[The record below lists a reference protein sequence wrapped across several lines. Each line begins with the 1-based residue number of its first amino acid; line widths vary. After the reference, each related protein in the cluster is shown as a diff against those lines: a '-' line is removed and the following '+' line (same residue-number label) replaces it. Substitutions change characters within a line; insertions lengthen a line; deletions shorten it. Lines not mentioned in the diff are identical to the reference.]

1 MKKFTALC
9 LVLCLALV
17 LAACGTAP
25 ASSAASGSAGSS
37 GAASGAEGTVTLKV
51 GASPSPHA
59 EILEHAAEL
68 LAAEGITLDI
78 VEFDDYVMPNTA
90 LQEGSLDA
98 NYFQHEPYLLNFNA
112 ENGTNLVSAGAIH
125 YEPLGVYAGKSDDIA
140 NVPDGAVIGI
150 PADATNGGRALLLL
164 QECGVLTL
172 KDGISIDT
180 FRNAEANA
188 EAINFTEYDG
198 IAENPHN
205 VKIEALVADMLPAA
219 LPDMDFAVINGNY
232 AIPAGLSDKLLVIE
246 NAGGE
251 AAGVFANII
260 AVRAGDETREDI
272 QKLVSVLKS
281 DEMKEWIT
289 SNYEGSVLPAA

>member
-17 LAACGTAP
+17 LAACGAAP
-25 ASSAASGSAGSS
+25 ASSAASGSAGSL
-37 GAASGAEGTVTLKV
+37 GAASDAEGTVTLKV

-59 EILEHAAEL
+59 EILEHAADL

-125 YEPLGVYAGKSDDIA
+125 YEPLGVYAGKSNDLA

-180 FRNAEANA
+180 FRDAEANA

-219 LPDMDFAVINGNY
+219 LPDLDFAVINGNY
-232 AIPAGLSDKLLVIE
+232 ALPAGISDKLLANE
-246 NAGGE
+246 DAGGE
-251 AAGVFANII
+251 APGVFANII
-260 AVRAGDETREDI
+260 AVRAGDEAREDI

-281 DEMKEWIT
+281 DEMKDWIT

>member
-1 MKKFTALC
+1 MKKLTALC
-9 LVLCLALV
+9 LVLCLALA
-17 LAACGTAP
+17 LAACGGGTT
-25 ASSAASGSAGSS
+25 ASSAVSGSAPASGSASGST
-37 GAASGAEGTVTLKV
+37 AETVTLKV

-112 ENGTNLVSAGAIH
+112 ENGTDLVSAGAIH
-125 YEPLGVYAGKSDDIA
+125 YEPLGVYAGKSDDLA

-164 QECGVLTL
+164 QDCGVLTL
-172 KDGISIDT
+172 KDGITLDT
-180 FRNAEANA
+180 FREAEN
-188 EAINFTEYDG
+188 INFTEYDG

-205 VKIEALVADMLPAA
+205 VQIEALEAAMLPAT
-219 LPDMDFAVINGNY
+219 LPDLDFAVINGNY
-232 AIPAGLSDKLLVIE
+232 AIPAGLSEQLLATE
-246 NAGGE
+246 DAQGE
-251 AAGVFANII
+251 AASVFANII

-289 SNYEGSVLPAA
+289 SNYEGSVLPVA

>member
-17 LAACGTAP
+17 LAACGAAP
-25 ASSAASGSAGSS
+25 ASSAASGSAGSL
-37 GAASGAEGTVTLKV
+37 GAASDAEGTVTLKV

-59 EILEHAAEL
+59 EILEHAADL

-125 YEPLGVYAGKSDDIA
+125 YEPLGVYAGKSDDLA

-180 FRNAEANA
+180 FRDAEANA
-188 EAINFTEYDG
+188 ETINFTEYDG

-219 LPDMDFAVINGNY
+219 LPDLDFAVINGNY
-232 AIPAGLSDKLLVIE
+232 ALPAGISDKLLANE
-246 NAGGE
+246 DAGGE
-251 AAGVFANII
+251 APGVFANII
-260 AVRAGDETREDI
+260 AVRAGDEAREDI

-281 DEMKEWIT
+281 DEMKDWIT

>member
-17 LAACGTAP
+17 LAACGAAP
-25 ASSAASGSAGSS
+25 ASSAASGSAGSL
-37 GAASGAEGTVTLKV
+37 GAASDAEGTVTLKV

-59 EILEHAAEL
+59 EILEHAADL

-125 YEPLGVYAGKSDDIA
+125 YEPLGVYAGKSDDLA

-180 FRNAEANA
+180 FRDAEANA

-219 LPDMDFAVINGNY
+219 LPDLDFAVINGNY
-232 AIPAGLSDKLLVIE
+232 ALPAGISDKLLANE
-246 NAGGE
+246 DAGGE
-251 AAGVFANII
+251 APGVFSNII
-260 AVRAGDETREDI
+260 AVRAGDEAREDI

-281 DEMKEWIT
+281 DEMKDWIT

>member
-1 MKKFTALC
+1 M
-9 LVLCLALV
+9 CLALV
-17 LAACGTAP
+17 LAACGAAP
-25 ASSAASGSAGSS
+25 ASSAASGSAGSL
-37 GAASGAEGTVTLKV
+37 GGRLRRGRNRHPEG
-51 GASPSPHA
+51 GGPRPSPHA
-59 EILEHAAEL
+59 EILEHAADL

-125 YEPLGVYAGKSDDIA
+125 YEPLGVYAGKSDDLA

-180 FRNAEANA
+180 FRDAEANA

-219 LPDMDFAVINGNY
+219 LPDLDFAVINGNY
-232 AIPAGLSDKLLVIE
+232 APSGRHFRQASGERGCRRRGTRRVCQYHCRARRGRGTRGYSKAGECAEK
-246 NAGGE
+246 
-251 AAGVFANII
+251 
-260 AVRAGDETREDI
+260 R
-272 QKLVSVLKS
+272 
-281 DEMKEWIT
+281 
-289 SNYEGSVLPAA
+289 

>member
-17 LAACGTAP
+17 LAACGAAP
-25 ASSAASGSAGSS
+25 ASSAASGSAGSL
-37 GAASGAEGTVTLKV
+37 GAASDAEGTVTLKV

-59 EILEHAAEL
+59 EILEHAADL

-90 LQEGSLDA
+90 LQEDSLDA

-125 YEPLGVYAGKSDDIA
+125 YEPLGVYAGKSDDLA

-180 FRNAEANA
+180 FRDAEANA

-219 LPDMDFAVINGNY
+219 LPDLDFAVINGNY
-232 AIPAGLSDKLLVIE
+232 ALPAGISDKLLANE
-246 NAGGE
+246 DAGGE
-251 AAGVFANII
+251 APGVFANII
-260 AVRAGDETREDI
+260 AVRAGDEAREDI

-281 DEMKEWIT
+281 DEMKDWIT

>member
-1 MKKFTALC
+1 MRKFTALC

-17 LAACGTAP
+17 LAACGAAP
-25 ASSAASGSAGSS
+25 ASSAASGSAGSL
-37 GAASGAEGTVTLKV
+37 GAASDAEGTVTLKV

-59 EILEHAAEL
+59 EILEHAADL

-125 YEPLGVYAGKSDDIA
+125 YEPLGVYAGKSDDLA

-180 FRNAEANA
+180 FRDAEANA

-219 LPDMDFAVINGNY
+219 LPDLDFAVINGNY
-232 AIPAGLSDKLLVIE
+232 ALPAGISDKLLANE
-246 NAGGE
+246 DAGGE
-251 AAGVFANII
+251 APGVFANII
-260 AVRAGDETREDI
+260 AVRAGDEAREDI

-281 DEMKEWIT
+281 DEMKDWIT

>member
-17 LAACGTAP
+17 LAACGAAP
-25 ASSAASGSAGSS
+25 ASSAASGRAGSL
-37 GAASGAEGTVTLKV
+37 GAASDAEGTVTLKV

-59 EILEHAAEL
+59 EILEHAADL

-125 YEPLGVYAGKSDDIA
+125 YEPLGVYAGKSDDLA

-180 FRNAEANA
+180 FRDAEANA

-219 LPDMDFAVINGNY
+219 LPDLDFAVINGNY
-232 AIPAGLSDKLLVIE
+232 ALPAGISDKLLANE
-246 NAGGE
+246 DAGGE
-251 AAGVFANII
+251 APGVFANII
-260 AVRAGDETREDI
+260 AVRAGDEAREDI

-281 DEMKEWIT
+281 DEMKDWIT

>member
-1 MKKFTALC
+1 MSCPT
-9 LVLCLALV
+9 
-17 LAACGTAP
+17 P
-25 ASSAASGSAGSS
+25 
-37 GAASGAEGTVTLKV
+37 
-51 GASPSPHA
+51 PW
-59 EILEHAAEL
+59 
-68 LAAEGITLDI
+68 
-78 VEFDDYVMPNTA
+78 
-90 LQEGSLDA
+90 QEGSLDA

-125 YEPLGVYAGKSDDIA
+125 YEPLGVYAGKSDDLA

-180 FRNAEANA
+180 FRDAEANA

-219 LPDMDFAVINGNY
+219 LPDLDFAVINGNY
-232 AIPAGLSDKLLVIE
+232 ALPAGISDKLLANE
-246 NAGGE
+246 DAGGE
-251 AAGVFANII
+251 APGVFANII
-260 AVRAGDETREDI
+260 AVRAGDEAREDI

-281 DEMKEWIT
+281 DEMKDWIT